1 MDARD
6 LKQRDRKTNTMTKEK
21 REEGAVSGRT
31 YLAYIR
37 AMGSPLL
44 LSALMLMVIVER
56 FLSVVSSVWLAFWS
70 EEHWELSNGD
80 YLAGFAGIGIGQ
92 AAVSWARTF
101 AWALASLAAANSLHL
116 ALFSATLH
124 TRLAFFDTTPLGR
137 VIQRFTK
144 DTETL
149 DNTLVQSVSSFVS
162 FGLLLLGTIVVM
174 AWVMPVL
181 MPCLVPIGALYY
193 YVQWFFRPGYREAK
207 RLDGISGSP
216 IYAHFGETLSGIS
229 TIRAF
234 GHQKRFIAE
243 NESRISVNQRADY
256 TQKCGCDRWLPM
268 RLETIGNSITFVVAC
283 LGVWQRGS
291 TYAALVGLTLSYAI
305 DMTGL
310 LSWLIRIVSE
320 LESNMVS
327 VERVTEY
334 AALESEEATG
344 AAARGGAKPVRP
356 DWPSAGAIEFRN
368 VQMRYRP
375 GLPLVLRGVSFD
387 VRAGEKVGICGRTG
401 SGKSTLIVALWRL
414 VEPCGGEILLDG
426 VDVRSIL
433 LKDLR
438 GRVTCIPQDPI
449 LFSGNVRDNL
459 DPFKQHSDEKLWF
472 ALDAVQLKPAVA
484 EHGVGLLA
492 PVAEY
497 GENFSAGQRQMLCL
511 ARALLRDTKVVCLDE
526 ATASVDLETDKV
538 MQDVI
543 ADQFASRTIMT
554 IAHRINTIIEN
565 DSVVCLDRG
574 ELVAKATPAE
584 MLRDENSMFA
594 KLVAETGDQ
603 SARNLR
609 ARAEECEAARAAGV
623 PIRRVGSKNDVA

>member
-1 MDARD
+1 
-6 LKQRDRKTNTMTKEK
+6 
-21 REEGAVSGRT
+21 
-31 YLAYIR
+31 
-37 AMGSPLL
+37 
-44 LSALMLMVIVER
+44 
-56 FLSVVSSVWLAFWS
+56 
-70 EEHWELSNGD
+70 
-80 YLAGFAGIGIGQ
+80 
-92 AAVSWARTF
+92 
-101 AWALASLAAANSLHL
+101 
-116 ALFSATLH
+116 
-124 TRLAFFDTTPLGR
+124 
-137 VIQRFTK
+137 
-144 DTETL
+144 
-149 DNTLVQSVSSFVS
+149 
-162 FGLLLLGTIVVM
+162 M

-216 IYAHFGETLSGIS
+216 IYAHFGETLNGIS

-234 GHQKRFIAE
+234 GHQRRFIAE

-256 TQKCGCDRWLPM
+256 TQKCGCDRWLPV

-310 LSWLIRIVSE
+310 LSWLIRIISE

-327 VERVTEY
+327 VERITEY

-344 AAARGGAKPVRP
+344 AATRGGAKPVRP
-356 DWPSAGAIEFRN
+356 DWPSAGAIQFRN
-368 VQMRYRP
+368 TQMRYRP

-414 VEPCGGEILLDG
+414 VEPCGGSITLDG
-426 VDVRSIL
+426 VDVQNIT

-438 GRVTCIPQDPI
+438 SRVTCIPQDPI

-459 DPFKQHSDEKLWF
+459 DPFKEHSDETLWF
-472 ALDAVQLKPAVA
+472 ALEAVQLKPAVT

-526 ATASVDLETDKV
+526 ATASVDLETDKL
-538 MQDVI
+538 MQEVI

-565 DSVVCLDRG
+565 DAVVCLDRG

-594 KLVAETGDQ
+594 KLVAETGEQ

-623 PIRRVGSKNDVA
+623 PIRRVGSKSNVA